1 MLSLKIRRGSGPER
15 DGQLQ
20 LSLILRACEHI
31 GKQIKLIQIGKA
43 RKVSVS
49 GFGFHSGLHLHIG

>member
-20 LSLILRACEHI
+20 RSLILRACEYI
-31 GKQIKLIQIGKA
+31 GKQIKLI
-43 RKVSVS
+43 
-49 GFGFHSGLHLHIG
+49 